1 MSSSDEKSGE
11 DGSER
16 PGPFAALFQEI
27 GEMRQEQITIRDMLC
42 GQGSREG
49 NDGVEAT
56 AMVVKA
62 PKAPRRLVV
71 PRGGHS
77 TRFNSWTPKPETLR
91 EVQHQAEM
99 KMLRVRLEAQHEVE
113 MMDLRVQ
120 FETARN
126 ENRHLAE
133 LCRSQRES
141 SLGL

>member
-71 PRGGHS
+71 
-77 TRFNSWTPKPETLR
+77 
-91 EVQHQAEM
+91 
-99 KMLRVRLEAQHEVE
+99 RV
-113 MMDLRVQ
+113 
-120 FETARN
+120 
-126 ENRHLAE
+126 HLAIAG
-133 LCRSQRES
+133 ES
-141 SLGL
+141 PFLGLQELQTRLPIRHEFQG